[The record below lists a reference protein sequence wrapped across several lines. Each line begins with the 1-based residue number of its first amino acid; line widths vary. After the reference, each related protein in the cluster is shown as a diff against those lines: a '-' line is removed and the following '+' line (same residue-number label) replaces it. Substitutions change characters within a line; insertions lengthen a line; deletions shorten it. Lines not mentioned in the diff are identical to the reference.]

1 MNFNFPLLKS
11 IRILLF
17 PFSLVYALIVTIRNW
32 AFDRKV
38 LKSASFNL
46 PVICVGNLAVGGTGK
61 SPMVELLIRL
71 LKDRYPVAVLSRG
84 YKRKTR
90 GYALANASTTAL
102 DIGDEPMQFH
112 SKFPEVTI
120 AVGEERIVAIP
131 QLLHDRPETRVIILD
146 DAFQHRTVR
155 AGLNVLLTDYS
166 NLFTRDWWLPS
177 GDLRDAPGSYRRAEI
192 IIVTKC
198 PAELS
203 EEERRAIATEIGP
216 TEHQQLFF
224 STIRYGQPYH
234 IMRGIAG
241 GPAARPGGTIP
252 AETVIDETVEVL
264 LVTGIANPAPLKQWL
279 DHYSRTYYEIAYG
292 DHHIFTID
300 DLQSITRRFETIQAE
315 KKIILTTEKDA
326 VRLIKFRQELEGL
339 PFYVLPIAP
348 GFLFGDEPRFTELI
362 LTFINQFPAPDEEPD
377 GGQSPAPDEPAEI
390 QSPLSGEQPAEI
402 GMTNKK
408 NNEE

>member
-1 MNFNFPLLKS
+1 MNFNFPLLKP

-17 PFSLVYALIVTIRNW
+17 PFSLVYALIVIIRNW
-32 AFDRKV
+32 AFDKKI
-38 LKSASFNL
+38 LSSASFNL
-46 PVICVGNLAVGGTGK
+46 PIICVGNLAVGGTGK

-90 GYALANASTTAL
+90 GYALANATTTAL

-112 SKFPEVTI
+112 SKFPGVSI

-131 QLLHDRPETRVIILD
+131 QLLHDRPETKVIILD
-146 DAFQHRTVR
+146 DAFQHRTVK

-198 PAELS
+198 PEELS
-203 EEERRAIATEIGP
+203 EDDRRAIAAEIGP
-216 TEHQQLFF
+216 LAHQQIFF
-224 STIRYGQPYH
+224 SSIRYGQPYH
-234 IMRGIAG
+234 ITGGMTVDESPVRVADRAEQGIAAATG
-241 GPAARPGGTIP
+241 GLGSANEPGAGPITSV
-252 AETVIDETVEVL
+252 VIDETVEVL

-279 DHYSRTYYEIAYG
+279 DQHSRTYYEIAYG
-292 DHHIFTID
+292 DHHIFRID
-300 DLQSITRRFETIQAE
+300 DLEAIKRRFESITAE

-326 VRLIKFRQELEGL
+326 VRLIKFRQELEGW
-339 PFYVLPIAP
+339 PFYVLPITP
-348 GFLFGDEPRFTELI
+348 GFLFEDEPRFRELI
-362 LTFINQFPAPDEEPD
+362 LTFINEFNAT
-377 GGQSPAPDEPAEI
+377 A
-390 QSPLSGEQPAEI
+390 
-402 GMTNKK
+402 
-408 NNEE
+408 